1 MLPAESPHHSSEDSD
16 ENISDN
22 KEFLSIIHL
31 GGIERTEVMNM
42 LILISSSAIVTDAI
56 IVSGSDGRFSL
67 RVEMMTQHSQLK
79 DIRLELARVH
89 PNVRFKLMSTGNSSL
104 SRKLYLKIS
113 RVHSKPILTGYFST
127 FGDVRKIELK
137 FNSSTNRSRNFCYI
151 TFSLP
156 ESAQKAVAFG
166 THNIAGKPVTCSACK
181 PFDIR
186 SHESTATVIELAK
199 ELEMLKSLR
208 IKQYTST
215 ERFQKPL
222 APLLDPEPQN
232 TKALPADLR
241 GLVLE
246 QLDDEIPGQGN
257 LAQLLDAKLLKM
269 KGRNSQDDL
278 LTRVLSNTCLPNRS
292 RNHKAVTEFQ
302 SAQVLQLVDSN
313 HLREGNLVFNVLQR
327 SQRR

>member
-1 MLPAESPHHSSEDSD
+1 MLPTESANHSSEDSD
-16 ENISDN
+16 ENISST

-31 GGIERTEVMNM
+31 GGIERTEVMKM
-42 LILISSSAIVTDAI
+42 LILISSSAMISDAI

-67 RVEMMTQHSQLK
+67 RVEMVTQHSQLK

-89 PNVRFKLMSTGNSSL
+89 PHVRFKLMSTGNSSL

-156 ESAQKAVAFG
+156 ESAQKAIAFG
-166 THNIAGKPVTCSACK
+166 THNIAGKPVSCFACK

-208 IKQYTST
+208 NKQYTST
-215 ERFQKPL
+215 ERCQKPL
-222 APLLDPEPQN
+222 APSLESEPQN
-232 TKALPADLR
+232 TKVLPADML
-241 GLVLE
+241 GLDFE
-246 QLDDEIPGQGN
+246 QLDDEVPGPGN
-257 LAQLLDAKLLKM
+257 LAQLLDVKLQKT
-269 KGRNSQDDL
+269 KCRNSQDDL
-278 LTRVLSNTCLPNRS
+278 LTRVLSNTCHQTRS
-292 RNHKAVTEFQ
+292 RDEKPVTEFQ

-313 HLREGNLVFNVLQR
+313 HLRQGNLVFNVLQR
-327 SQRR
+327 FQRR